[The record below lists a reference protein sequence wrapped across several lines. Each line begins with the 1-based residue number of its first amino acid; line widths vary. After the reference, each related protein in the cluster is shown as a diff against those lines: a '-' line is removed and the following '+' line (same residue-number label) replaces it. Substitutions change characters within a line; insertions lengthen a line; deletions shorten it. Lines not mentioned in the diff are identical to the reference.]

1 MSNQPN
7 VDPAA
12 PAQAPVGAICPAAV
26 PRIVTTSWD
35 DGHPEDERVA
45 ERLLH
50 HGMAATMYVPA
61 RCDRP
66 VCDRAALRRL
76 LAAGC
81 ELGGHTLTHARL
93 KHLPD
98 AEALREIADG
108 KAWLENECGQEV
120 SSFAYT
126 WGEAPLRIR
135 RLVRQAGFARA
146 RTIRC
151 LRTDAGA
158 DPFRIPVTVQLY
170 PHGHRVHLSHALKEG
185 NWCGLGSWL
194 RLGLPGPPLT
204 LLERAVERVEREGG
218 IIHLWG
224 HGWELG
230 EAGLWPLFEQAVA
243 LLARRPGWSYLTNA
257 QADRAMRAC
266 SLPQASQQASA
277 SPESV

>member
-1 MSNQPN
+1 MSGQSRQE
-7 VDPAA
+7 AA
-12 PAQAPVGAICPAAV
+12 GPAQAAERGATGAVAV

-45 ERLLH
+45 ELLLR

-126 WGEAPLRIR
+126 WGEAPQRIR
-135 RLVRQAGFARA
+135 RLVQQAGFARA

-151 LRTDAGA
+151 LRTDVGA
-158 DPFRIPVTVQLY
+158 DPYCIPVTVQIY
-170 PHGHRVHLSHALKEG
+170 SHGRGAHLRHALREG
-185 NWCGLGSWL
+185 NWHGLGSWF
-194 RLGLPGPPLT
+194 RLGLPGSL
-204 LLERAVERVEREGG
+204 LVMLERAVQRVEREGG
-218 IIHLWG
+218 VIHLWG

-230 EAGLWPLFEQAVA
+230 ERHLWPLFEQAVT

-257 QADRAMRAC
+257 QADRALRAEGG
-266 SLPQASQQASA
+266 Q
-277 SPESV
+277 